1 MKFANDAEGKRIKP
15 SKGGRAFCPLCE
27 KPVRARCGN
36 IRAHHWYHE
45 SLKECAYTTYT
56 HVHETPWHL
65 HWKKFFD
72 AEWQEIILTASD
84 GEKHISD
91 VRTPQG
97 LTIEFQHSPI
107 SEEERISR
115 ERFYSS
121 VGGMIWVVDGTK
133 SKHDWNRWYN
143 NRLLRESSRVLP
155 GGGTIIENAK
165 EMLPEEWLHCAVP
178 VFFDFLG
185 TEPVDEAIPEKR
197 ELVCIL
203 CSKDKLKH
211 LFIPIKKDFFIALCH
226 SGELFRWIRRHL
238 PRQQSETS
246 LPSTATTQTPIS
258 IRPRP
263 VRRYRDRVID
273 SMIAGMIGH
282 PSYRPRYKKRNKHQS
297 TLKKRRSK

>member
-1 MKFANDAEGKRIKP
+1 MKFAIDSEGKRLTP
-15 SKGGRAFCPLCE
+15 YKGGHAFCPLCE

-45 SLKECAYTTYT
+45 SLKECAYTAYT

-65 HWKKFFD
+65 HWKKYFD

-91 VRTPQG
+91 VRTPHG

-121 VGGMIWVVDGTK
+121 IGGMIWVVDGTK

-143 NRLLRESSRVLP
+143 NRLLRESSLVLP

-165 EMLPEEWLHCAVP
+165 EMLPVEWLHCAVP

-185 TEPVDEAIPEKR
+185 TEPIDEVIQEKR
-197 ELVCIL
+197 ELACIL
-203 CSKDKLKH
+203 CSKDQLKH
-211 LFIPIKKDFFIALCH
+211 LLIPIKKDVFIGLCH
-226 SGELFRWIRRHL
+226 SGELFQWLGSHL
-238 PRQQSETS
+238 PRQQSKMPF
-246 LPSTATTQTPIS
+246 PSTVTTPTPIC

-263 VRRYRDRVID
+263 VRKYRNRALDNMLADI
-273 SMIAGMIGH
+273 IGL
-282 PSYRPRYKKRNKHQS
+282 PSSRTRYKKRNKHQS
-297 TLKKRRSK
+297 TSKKRRSK